1 MTGGEKERDFYA
13 MSHKHSRAMIAVVM
27 LIAFMCVVGV
37 AIRVIG
43 VGGVRVELSRM
54 DSLQVIPTPVRSDT
68 FMIDVNAISRR
79 ELASHPM
86 VRDTLA
92 WRIFAARVRYGGF
105 INSHQLVD
113 VFADDEAVKKL
124 LPYMVY
130 DTSKIVR
137 YDINIDDED
146 MLVEHPYITR
156 PFARSVVEYRQK
168 VGEIKSYDELKKL
181 KYFPRSKAEYLE
193 QYINFEKTELFS
205 ENN

>member
-13 MSHKHSRAMIAVVM
+13 MSHKHSRAMIAVVV
-27 LIAFMCVVGV
+27 LLAFMCVIGV
-37 AIRVIG
+37 AHRVIG
-43 VGGVRVELSRM
+43 IGGVSVELSRM

-68 FMIDVNAISRR
+68 FMIDINAISKR

-92 WRIFAARVRYGGF
+92 GKLFAARVRYGGF
-105 INSHQLVD
+105 LNGSQMAD
-113 VFADDEAVKKL
+113 VFSNDEQVIRL

-130 DTSKIVR
+130 DTSNIVR

-146 MLVEHPYITR
+146 MLAEHPYITR
-156 PFARSVVEYRQK
+156 PFARSIIEYRQK
-168 VGEIKSYDELKKL
+168 EGSIKNYDELKKL
-181 KYFPRSKAEYLE
+181 KYFPRTKSKYLE

>member
-1 MTGGEKERDFYA
+1 MTGGEKERDFCA
-13 MSHKHSRAMIAVVM
+13 MSHKRSRAMIAVAI
-27 LIAFMCVVGV
+27 LLAFMCVIGV
-37 AIRVIG
+37 AHRVIDVRG
-43 VGGVRVELSRM
+43 VSVELSRM

-68 FMIDVNAISRR
+68 FMIDINAISKR

-92 WRIFAARVRYGGF
+92 GKLFAARVRYGGF
-105 INSHQLVD
+105 LNGSQMAD
-113 VFADDEAVKKL
+113 VFSNDEQVIRL

-130 DTSKIVR
+130 DTSNIVR

-146 MLVEHPYITR
+146 MLAEHPYITR
-156 PFARSVVEYRQK
+156 PFARSIIEYRQK
-168 VGEIKSYDELKKL
+168 EGSIKNYDELKKL
-181 KYFPRSKAEYLE
+181 KYFPRTKSKYLE